1 LKELG
6 LVQRFRS
13 RLGGEGGPGPGE
25 RVVVAVSGG
34 LDSCVLLHLLHFEAP
49 DALDLVVA
57 HYDHALRADSS
68 DDALWVR
75 GLCRAWDVPLRT
87 ERAERAPV
95 SEESARR
102 ARYAFL
108 ERVRTEE
115 SATFVMVGH
124 HADDQAE
131 TVLFRVLRGTGLG
144 GLAAIPRVR
153 PPGVFRPLLDFWR
166 DELEGYARSARL
178 GWREDPSNDELGY
191 ARNAVRHELLPLA
204 ERLVAPGARRA
215 LVRLA
220 RLAEENEA
228 AWQTELTR
236 TLGTLGIESHA
247 AQLSFDRSALGRS
260 PPPMRARIVRA
271 LGQRAGQTLD
281 EARTRAAVEFCASGR
296 SGTGIDLGGGLVLRR
311 ELDRLVLGSR
321 PQRGEDEPLRIGDAG
336 PGSGHA
342 LVGGRRVRVSW
353 GGPAADAHEHVT
365 CLEARLPLVV
375 RARHQGDRIRLPG
388 GSKKLKKL
396 FLEARIPLEAR
407 AYIPV
412 VTDAAGDVVWI
423 PGLARA
429 LPRPGAAETDTIK
442 IGIG

>member
-1 LKELG
+1 M
-6 LVQRFRS
+6 
-13 RLGGEGGPGPGE
+13 
-25 RVVVAVSGG
+25 VAVSGG
-34 LDSCVLLHLLHFEAP
+34 LDSCVLLHLLRFEAP
-49 DALDLVVA
+49 EALDLVVA
-57 HYDHALRADSS
+57 HYDHALRAESS
-68 DDALWVR
+68 DDAAWVR
-75 GLCRAWDVPLRT
+75 GVCRAWAVPLRT
-87 ERAERAPV
+87 ERAGRAPE
-95 SEESARR
+95 SEDSARR

-115 SATFVMVGH
+115 SATRVMVGH

-144 GLAAIPRVR
+144 GLAAIPRAR

-166 DELEGYARSARL
+166 EELEAYARAVGLR
-178 GWREDPSNDELGY
+178 WREDPSNDELGY

-220 RLAEENEA
+220 QLAAENEA
-228 AWQTELTR
+228 AWHGELNR
-236 TLGTLGIESHA
+236 TLGVLGIETHA
-247 AQLSFDRSALGRS
+247 GQVSFDRSALGQS
-260 PPPMRARIVRA
+260 PAPMRARIVRA
-271 LGQRAGQTLD
+271 LAQRAGLTLD
-281 EARTRAAVEFCASGR
+281 EARTRAAVEFCATGR
-296 SGTGIDLGGGLVLRR
+296 SGTGIDLGGGRVLRR
-311 ELDRLVLGSR
+311 ELGRLVLGPPPR
-321 PQRGEDEPLRIGDAG
+321 RGANEPLRIGDVG

-353 GGPAADAHEHVT
+353 GSPAAEAHEHVT

-375 RARHQGDRIRLPG
+375 RARLDGDRIRLPG
-388 GSKKLKKL
+388 GSRKLKKL
-396 FLEARIPLEAR
+396 FLQARIPPEAR
-407 AYIPV
+407 ARVPV

-429 LPRPGAAETDTIK
+429 VPSPGAAHTDTIK